1 MMIRTLPVRALAVL
15 ALTVSLGACATAAQ
29 NTATPIRPTARYAL
43 EARPAVQEVALAPR
57 PDGLSGAQRAA
68 LGDIALRANGKP
80 IVVRAPAGGDPV
92 STRSAFNARAALE
105 EMGAP
110 DVRMASY
117 DAPPGAPILVGFTGF
132 EAVVPQ
138 CGTWGNLTSSR
149 DNAGYSNFGCAV
161 TANMAAQIA
170 DPADIVSPNPMD
182 PTDAA
187 RRSTVIGK
195 YRAGEKTSAESDENS
210 SGAVSRVVP

>member
-1 MMIRTLPVRALAVL
+1 MMIRTLTVL
-15 ALTVSLGACATAAQ
+15 ALAGSLGACATAAGDS
-29 NTATPIRPTARYAL
+29 AAPIRPTARYAL

-57 PDGLSGAQRAA
+57 ADGLSQAQRAA
-68 LGDIALRANGKP
+68 LADVAVRAGGRP
-80 IVVRAPAGGDPV
+80 IVVRAPAGDDPV
-92 STRSAFNARAALE
+92 SARSAFNARAALE
-105 EMGAP
+105 AMGAA

-117 DAPPGAPILVGFTGF
+117 DAPPGAPILVGFTGY

-138 CGTWGNLTSSR
+138 CGTWTNLVATR
-149 DNAGYSNFGCAV
+149 DNAGYGNFGCAV

-170 DPADIVSPNPMD
+170 DPADIVTPNPMD
-182 PTDAA
+182 PTDAQ

-195 YRAGEKTSAESDENS
+195 YRAGEITSAESNDNT

>member
-1 MMIRTLPVRALAVL
+1 MMIRTLTVL
-15 ALTVSLGACATAAQ
+15 ALAAPILGSLGACATASGDSA
-29 NTATPIRPTARYAL
+29 APIRPTARYAL
-43 EARPAVQEVALAPR
+43 EARPALQEVALAPR
-57 PDGLSGAQRAA
+57 PDGLSAAQRAA
-68 LGDIALRANGKP
+68 LGDIAIRSGGKP

-117 DAPPGAPILVGFTGF
+117 DGPPGAPILVGFTGF
-132 EAVVPQ
+132 EAVIPQ
-138 CGTWGNLTSSR
+138 CGQWGNLTATR

-170 DPADIVSPNPMD
+170 DPADIVTPNPLD
-182 PTDAA
+182 PTDAQ
-187 RRSTVIGK
+187 RRSTIIGK
-195 YRAGEKTSAESDENS
+195 YRAGEVTSAETDDRS
-210 SGAVSRVVP
+210 SGAISRVVP